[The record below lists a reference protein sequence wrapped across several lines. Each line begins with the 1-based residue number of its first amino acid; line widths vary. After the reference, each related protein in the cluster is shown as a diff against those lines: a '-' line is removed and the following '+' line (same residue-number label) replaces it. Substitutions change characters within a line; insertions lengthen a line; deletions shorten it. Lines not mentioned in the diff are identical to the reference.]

1 MHKKDCK
8 KQAKRKVLG
17 DNYAKRCSSFV
28 KLNLFFYLSICYLDL
43 NSVAYVYF
51 ENSGSVSIL
60 PKGEQRPTIAVD
72 LVNLKI
78 EKASPPIYLIIDG
91 KICKEELNELK
102 KDTNWL
108 LKKLNIQKK
117 KQMKNILL
125 LEFVEKL
132 NSFNIHYKNKD

>member
-1 MHKKDCK
+1 MPFNEFSLKGFFLHKKDCK
-8 KQAKRKVLG
+8 KQTKRKVLG

-78 EKASPPIYLIIDG
+78 EKARVFYD
-91 KICKEELNELK
+91 
-102 KDTNWL
+102 
-108 LKKLNIQKK
+108 IQKFRFLYSLFK
-117 KQMKNILL
+117 YRC
-125 LEFVEKL
+125 VC
-132 NSFNIHYKNKD
+132 SV